1 MTNKKPTTK
10 STATKPQAKKPVAKK
25 AVAKKAVAKIN
36 DTPKTESVSV
46 KIKIEPKKRSLWK
59 RILRFGF

>member
-10 STATKPQAKKPVAKK
+10 STATKLQAKKPVAKK
-25 AVAKKAVAKIN
+25 AVAKTN

>member
-10 STATKPQAKKPVAKK
+10 STATKLQAKKP
-25 AVAKKAVAKIN
+25 VAKKAVAKIN

>member
-10 STATKPQAKKPVAKK
+10 STATKPQAKKP
-25 AVAKKAVAKIN
+25 VAKKAVAKIN